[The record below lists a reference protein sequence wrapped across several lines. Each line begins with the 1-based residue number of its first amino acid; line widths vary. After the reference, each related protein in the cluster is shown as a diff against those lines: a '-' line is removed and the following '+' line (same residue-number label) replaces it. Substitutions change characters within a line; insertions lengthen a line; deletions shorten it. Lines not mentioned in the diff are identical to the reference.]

1 MVLPFF
7 MLGVNLHEIVWGE
20 NPCNDVYTITSSVP
34 RCLCPSVFKQS
45 TSLFLLYKAPGR
57 TFTKIFKMA
66 LLTASNEKAVKLTT
80 YITTVAIC
88 AVVMILNQ
96 KWIPHPDVFP
106 GFIFKLPMLN
116 AVLNGTCSVLLIF
129 SLLAIR
135 RRNIELHKKLNL
147 TAFVLSA
154 LFLIS
159 YVTAHYFIPDTK
171 YGDTDHDGIMSVT
184 ESAAVS
190 GIKPVYVI
198 ILLTH
203 IFLAILVL
211 PMVLL
216 SFYYGLSDQR
226 EKHKKLTRFSYPIWL
241 YVTVTGVVVYLM
253 ISPYYNY

>member
-1 MVLPFF
+1 M
-7 MLGVNLHEIVWGE
+7 
-20 NPCNDVYTITSSVP
+20 
-34 RCLCPSVFKQS
+34 
-45 TSLFLLYKAPGR
+45 
-57 TFTKIFKMA
+57 
-66 LLTASNEKAVKLTT
+66 
-80 YITTVAIC
+80 
-88 AVVMILNQ
+88 LNQ

-106 GFIFKLPMLN
+106 DFIYKLPALN
-116 AVLNGTCSVLLIF
+116 AILNGTCSLLLVF
-129 SLLAIR
+129 SLLAIKR
-135 RRNIELHKKLNL
+135 KNIQLHKKLNL
-147 TAFVLSA
+147 MAFVLSA
-154 LFLIS
+154 LFLTS

-171 YGDTDHDGIMSVT
+171 YGDLDHDGVMSAA

-190 GIKPVYVI
+190 GIKPVYLI